1 MGLQHA
7 RLPCPSPTSRVC
19 SNSCPYSWWCHQTIS
34 SSVIRF
40 FFCLQSFPAL
50 ESFQMSQFSA
60 SGGQYWSFSFSI
72 SPSNEYSGLL
82 SFRIDWFDLLA
93 VQGTL
98 KSLLQHHCLKA
109 SILQHSAFLM
119 VHLSHPYS
127 QSYGFSSSHVWMWEL
142 DHKEDWPLKDWC
154 FWAVVL
160 EKTLESPLDR
170 KEKDW
175 CWSWSCNTL
184 AIWCEEPIHQ
194 RRRASFP
201 DAGKDR
207 EKEEKGTTE
216 DEMVGWHHQL
226 DRHELE
232 QAPGVDDG
240 QRSLVC
246 CSSWGCKESEMTEWL
261 NWTDGTLRS
270 IWRYFWLSQFGKEE
284 STIGIWGRGQ
294 RCC

>member
-1 MGLQHA
+1 MANRWGKSGNTGRFYFLGLQNHCRWWLQPRNFKKCLLLGRKA
-7 RLPCPSPTSRVC
+7 ITNL
-19 SNSCPYSWWCHQTIS
+19 NSI
-34 SSVIRF
+34 
-40 FFCLQSFPAL
+40 
-50 ESFQMSQFSA
+50 
-60 SGGQYWSFSFSI
+60 
-72 SPSNEYSGLL
+72 
-82 SFRIDWFDLLA
+82 
-93 VQGTL
+93 L
-98 KSLLQHHCLKA
+98 KSKDLTLLTKNG
-109 SILQHSAFLM
+109 
-119 VHLSHPYS
+119 YS

-184 AIWCEEPIHQ
+184 AIWCEEPIHW

-216 DEMVGWHHQL
+216 DEMVGWHHRL

-232 QAPGVDDG
+232 QVPGVDDG
-240 QRSLVC
+240 QRSLAC
-246 CSSWGCKESEMTEWL
+246 CSPWGCKESEMTEWL
-261 NWTDGTLRS
+261 NWTDGTLWS
-270 IWRYFWLSQFGKEE
+270 IWRYFQLSQFGKEE